1 MGKRKRPWERANTKE
16 IEGMKFAVIG
26 LGSFG
31 GNVAKT
37 LYKKKNE
44 VLAVDKNKEK
54 VEEYRNHVTLAVN
67 MDAAVKEN
75 LQALDIQEM
84 DVVVVSL
91 GPEMEASILTV
102 LYLHELGV
110 KRIVAKALT
119 EDHGKIL
126 DVVGATEVIYP
137 EKDMAIKTALRLGN
151 PNVLEY
157 LPLLSGIDIQEI
169 APPEKFIGKSLRDLD
184 LRNKYGVQVI
194 AIKGIIP
201 EKTTFIP
208 TADFVIKDSD
218 ILILMGEQEQLD
230 KINKL

>member
-1 MGKRKRPWERANTKE
+1 
-16 IEGMKFAVIG
+16 MKFAVIG

-31 GNVAKT
+31 SNVAKT
-37 LYKKKNE
+37 LYGKKHE
-44 VLAVDKNKEK
+44 VLAIDLNKERI
-54 VEEYRNHVTLAVN
+54 EELKTLVTHAVH

-75 LQALDIQEM
+75 LRALDIQEM

-91 GPEMEASILTV
+91 GPEMESSILTV
-102 LYLHELGV
+102 LYLHELGA

-126 DVVGATEVIYP
+126 DAVGATEVIYP
-137 EKDMAIKTALRLGN
+137 EKDMAIKTALRLSN

-169 APPEKFIGKSLRDLD
+169 APPEKFIGKSLKDLD

-194 AIKGIIP
+194 AIKEIIP
-201 EKTTFIP
+201 EKTTIIP
-208 TADFVIKDSD
+208 KSDFVIKDSD
-218 ILILMGEQEQLD
+218 ILILMGEQKHLSR
-230 KINKL
+230 INKI